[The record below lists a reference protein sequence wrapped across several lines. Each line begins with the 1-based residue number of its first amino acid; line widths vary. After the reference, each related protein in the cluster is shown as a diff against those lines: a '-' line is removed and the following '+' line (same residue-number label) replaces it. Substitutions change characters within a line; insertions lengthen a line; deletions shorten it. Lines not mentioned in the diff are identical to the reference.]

1 MGQKMVMKELG
12 GEQSGHEA
20 TDAVGDLL
28 AAQEWQR
35 SFTEEA
41 ERVRSDPEEAAEH
54 LAAHLEATDAYE
66 RRFGAPPAP
75 WRRQAMP
82 VGTMYLHPGRG
93 LCVAATVE
101 HCAGGWD
108 VLIVSVSTRSGA
120 KAARYELDLVE
131 RVFVPRGGRI
141 TTRNRRPAPDGTV
154 VTYLEGV
161 VPCDAAPRG
170 DA

>member
-1 MGQKMVMKELG
+1 MGQKLVMKGLG
-12 GEQSGHEA
+12 GERSNHEA
-20 TDAVGDLL
+20 TDTVGDLL

-41 ERVRSDPEEAAEH
+41 ERIQSDPEEAAAH
-54 LAAHLEATDAYE
+54 LDAHLEATDAYE

-75 WRRQAMP
+75 WRRQAVS

-101 HCAGGWD
+101 HRAGGWD
-108 VLIVSVSTRSGA
+108 ALIVSVSTRSGA

-141 TTRNRRPAPDGTV
+141 TTRNRRPMPGGAV

-161 VPCDAAPRG
+161 VPCDASPRG
-170 DA
+170 VA